1 MKINRKKWD
10 SISFQDIYL
19 TFLLNFRNEKEIR
32 KKIIRKTSVYMQKPS
47 NHFLLLS
54 WNSQYRLQKQRI
66 IRKKGIFSKLHGS
79 LGGNWGG
86 KVKSVN

>member
-32 KKIIRKTSVYMQKPS
+32 KKRMRKTSVYMQKPT
-47 NHFLLLS
+47 NHFLLVS
-54 WNSQYRLQKQRI
+54 WNSQLLTSKTKNNKKK
-66 IRKKGIFSKLHGS
+66 KKGIFSKLHGS
-79 LGGNWGG
+79 LSGNWGE
-86 KVKSVN
+86 K